1 MLTAPVTAAQIRMGQ
16 RIDEILK
23 PKRSKPKKRKNE
35 EALDSYADDQV
46 ARLRENMNAAADEDI
61 RSNQDQ
67 LPATQK
73 LRLLPE
79 VVDVLQKCV
88 YMLFTRMS
96 VLTATRASLAQSIID
111 NNLLEGVRRW
121 LEPLPDKSLPS
132 LNIQRE
138 FFGIL
143 PKLEFIDSSVLKES
157 GLGRIV
163 MFYTKCS
170 RVTESI
176 KRTANNLVMIWA
188 RPIIK
193 RSSSYR
199 DRSLPTVQVDRTAG
213 VTLTQIMAR
222 AKHDDKNR
230 IRKNAVSVPYADVKT
245 YTVAPVPSLR
255 RDATIDNDS
264 ARRRNNNARLKT
276 LKSRIGQK

>member
-1 MLTAPVTAAQIRMGQ
+1 
-16 RIDEILK
+16 
-23 PKRSKPKKRKNE
+23 
-35 EALDSYADDQV
+35 
-46 ARLRENMNAAADEDI
+46 
-61 RSNQDQ
+61 
-67 LPATQK
+67 
-73 LRLLPE
+73 
-79 VVDVLQKCV
+79 
-88 YMLFTRMS
+88 
-96 VLTATRASLAQSIID
+96 
-111 NNLLEGVRRW
+111 
-121 LEPLPDKSLPS
+121 
-132 LNIQRE
+132 
-138 FFGIL
+138 
-143 PKLEFIDSSVLKES
+143 
-157 GLGRIV
+157 